1 MMMCNHSC
9 FEALNW
15 LIKETTLLAY
25 NTGRDGCLSACEV
38 TLDYESECNVKG
50 FCVNIFF
57 IYNPTIHTEMYL
69 SWDDVF
75 MYKGSDKD
83 YFQQMIYDTLW
94 NIHTKAMKENE
105 NNYEI

>member
-1 MMMCNHSC
+1 MTCNHSY
-9 FEALNW
+9 FEALRW
-15 LIKETTLLAY
+15 LIQETTLLAY

-38 TLDYESECNVKG
+38 SLDYESECNVKG

-57 IYNPTIHTEMYL
+57 IYNPTMHKEIFL

-94 NIHTKAMKENE
+94 NIHTEAMEKND
-105 NNYEI
+105 ND

>member
-1 MMMCNHSC
+1 MMTCNHSC
-9 FEALNW
+9 FEALRW
-15 LIKETTLLAY
+15 LIQETTLLAY

-38 TLDYESECNVKG
+38 SLDYESECNVKG

-57 IYNPTIHTEMYL
+57 IYNPTIHKEIFL

-94 NIHTKAMKENE
+94 NIHTEAMKENE
-105 NNYEI
+105 ND

>member
-1 MMMCNHSC
+1 MITCNHSY
-9 FEALNW
+9 FEALRW
-15 LIKETTLLAY
+15 LIQETTLLAY

-38 TLDYESECNVKG
+38 SLDYESECNVKG

-57 IYNPTIHTEMYL
+57 IYNPTIHKEIFL

-75 MYKGSDKD
+75 VYKGSDKD

-94 NIHTKAMKENE
+94 NIHTEAMKENE
-105 NNYEI
+105 ND

>member
-1 MMMCNHSC
+1 
-9 FEALNW
+9 
-15 LIKETTLLAY
+15 
-25 NTGRDGCLSACEV
+25 
-38 TLDYESECNVKG
+38 
-50 FCVNIFF
+50 
-57 IYNPTIHTEMYL
+57 MYL

>member
-1 MMMCNHSC
+1 MMTCNHSC
-9 FEALNW
+9 FEALRW
-15 LIKETTLLAY
+15 LIQQTTLLAY

-50 FCVNIFF
+50 LSVNIFF
-57 IYNPTIHTEMYL
+57 IYNPTIHTELYL

-94 NIHTKAMKENE
+94 NIHTEAMKENE
-105 NNYEI
+105 ND

>member
-1 MMMCNHSC
+1 MMKCNHSC
-9 FEALNW
+9 FEALRW
-15 LIKETTLLAY
+15 LIQETTLLAY

-38 TLDYESECNVKG
+38 SLDYESECNVKG

-57 IYNPTIHTEMYL
+57 IYNPTMHKEIFL

-94 NIHTKAMKENE
+94 NIHTEAMKENE
-105 NNYEI
+105 DD

>member
-1 MMMCNHSC
+1 MMTCNHSY
-9 FEALNW
+9 FEALRW
-15 LIKETTLLAY
+15 LIQQTTLLAY

-38 TLDYESECNVKG
+38 SLDYESECNVKG

-57 IYNPTIHTEMYL
+57 IYNPTIHTEVYL

-94 NIHTKAMKENE
+94 NIHTEAMKENE
-105 NNYEI
+105 ND

>member
-1 MMMCNHSC
+1 MMKCNHSC
-9 FEALNW
+9 FEALRW
-15 LIKETTLLAY
+15 LIQQTTLLAY

-38 TLDYESECNVKG
+38 SLDYESECNVKG

-57 IYNPTIHTEMYL
+57 IYNPTKHKEIFL

-94 NIHTKAMKENE
+94 NIHTEAMMENE
-105 NNYEI
+105 ND

>member
-1 MMMCNHSC
+1 MMTCNHSC
-9 FEALNW
+9 FEALRW
-15 LIKETTLLAY
+15 LIQQTTLIAY

-38 TLDYESECNVKG
+38 SLDYEIGCNVKG

-57 IYNPTIHTEMYL
+57 IYNPTIHKEIFL

-94 NIHTKAMKENE
+94 NIHTEAMKENE
-105 NNYEI
+105 ND

>member
-1 MMMCNHSC
+1 MMTCNHSC
-9 FEALNW
+9 FEALRW
-15 LIKETTLLAY
+15 LIQQTTLLAY

-38 TLDYESECNVKG
+38 SLDYESECNVKG

-57 IYNPTIHTEMYL
+57 IYNPTIHKEIFL

-94 NIHTKAMKENE
+94 NIHTEAMKENE
-105 NNYEI
+105 ND

>member
-1 MMMCNHSC
+1 MTCNHSC
-9 FEALNW
+9 FEALRW
-15 LIKETTLLAY
+15 LIQETTLLAY
-25 NTGRDGCLSACEV
+25 NTGRDGCLSSCEV
-38 TLDYESECNVKG
+38 SLDYESGCNVKG

-57 IYNPTIHTEMYL
+57 IYNPTIHKEIFL

-75 MYKGSDKD
+75 VYKGSDKD

-94 NIHTKAMKENE
+94 NIHTEAMKENE

>member
-1 MMMCNHSC
+1 MKCNHSC
-9 FEALNW
+9 FEAMRW
-15 LIKETTLLAY
+15 LIQQTTLIAY
-25 NTGRDGCLSACEV
+25 NTNSDGCLSTCEV
-38 TLDYESECNVKG
+38 SLDYESECNVKG

-94 NIHTKAMKENE
+94 NIHTEATKENE
-105 NNYEI
+105 ND

>member
-1 MMMCNHSC
+1 MMTCNHSC
-9 FEALNW
+9 FEALRW
-15 LIKETTLLAY
+15 LIQQTTLLAY

-38 TLDYESECNVKG
+38 SLDYESECNVKG

-57 IYNPTIHTEMYL
+57 IYNPTMHKEIFL

-94 NIHTKAMKENE
+94 NIHTEAMKENE
-105 NNYEI
+105 ND

>member
-1 MMMCNHSC
+1 MITCNHSC
-9 FEALNW
+9 FEALRW
-15 LIKETTLLAY
+15 LIQQTTLLAY

-38 TLDYESECNVKG
+38 SLDYESECNVKG

-94 NIHTKAMKENE
+94 NIHTEAMKENE
-105 NNYEI
+105 ND

>member
-1 MMMCNHSC
+1 MTCNHSY
-9 FEALNW
+9 FEALRW
-15 LIKETTLLAY
+15 LIQETTLLAY

-38 TLDYESECNVKG
+38 SLDYESECNVKG

-57 IYNPTIHTEMYL
+57 IYNPTMHKEIFL

-94 NIHTKAMKENE
+94 NIHTEAMKENE
-105 NNYEI
+105 NDYEI

>member
-1 MMMCNHSC
+1 MMTCNHSC
-9 FEALNW
+9 FEALRW
-15 LIKETTLLAY
+15 LIQQTTLIAY
-25 NTGRDGCLSACEV
+25 NTGRNGCLSACEV
-38 TLDYESECNVKG
+38 SLDYESECNVKG

-94 NIHTKAMKENE
+94 NIHTEAMKENE
-105 NNYEI
+105 ND

>member
-1 MMMCNHSC
+1 MMKCNHSY
-9 FEALNW
+9 FEALRW
-15 LIKETTLLAY
+15 LIQQTTLLAY
-25 NTGRDGCLSACEV
+25 NTGHDGCLSACEV
-38 TLDYESECNVKG
+38 SLDYENGCNVKG

-75 MYKGSDKD
+75 VYKGSDKD

-94 NIHTKAMKENE
+94 NIHTEAMKENE
-105 NNYEI
+105 ND

>member
-1 MMMCNHSC
+1 MMTCNHSC
-9 FEALNW
+9 FEALRW
-15 LIKETTLLAY
+15 LIQQTTLIVY
-25 NTGRDGCLSACEV
+25 NASRDGCLSACEV
-38 TLDYESECNVKG
+38 SLDYESGCNVKG

-57 IYNPTIHTEMYL
+57 IYNPTMHKEIFL

-94 NIHTKAMKENE
+94 NIHTEAMKENE
-105 NNYEI
+105 DA

>member
-1 MMMCNHSC
+1 MMTCNHSC
-9 FEALNW
+9 FEALRW
-15 LIKETTLLAY
+15 LIQQTTLLAY
-25 NTGRDGCLSACEV
+25 NTGRDGCLSVCEV
-38 TLDYESECNVKG
+38 SLDYENECNVKG

-57 IYNPTIHTEMYL
+57 IYNPTIHTEIFL

-94 NIHTKAMKENE
+94 NIHTEAMKENE
-105 NNYEI
+105 ND